1 MPVDFPYELFLEILS
16 YIRSESPPTL
26 AGLQV
31 GLTCR
36 LLYEEFQP
44 LIAKVHLQ
52 KLFQQYEREEV
63 HVKNQDSG
71 NMSRFPIG
79 QFIKHATLAVDPPH
93 SQGVVENFDIR
104 PQTPLK
110 PFNFRFTFCYTPK
123 TFDVD
128 AIWACVYLLSNE
140 MVSAKL
146 SRFGLTMNGRLCRL
160 AGSEPPAAWAR
171 ALAKLL
177 QVCAS
182 RKGCKYITLGTESPA
197 AGSEQPGWE
206 AREEYDLP
214 IPSSIT
220 HLPEITLLE
229 SIDLPI
235 FNFCVAPILRRS
247 TSTSVNL
254 TMLHCWAPAPL
265 WDGLLSSLWHLPQ
278 LTSLR
283 IVDAYLPFRRTAPA
297 TPPNV
302 TRTVFEK
309 GLMKRLR
316 APPTAQHSPF
326 LPNLDYLRANM
337 ALLLLFAE
345 AELDFPA
352 LTKLQI
358 EEMYPTGGGAAYP
371 ETARYLGGPVA
382 VDFDDLSLIFVYI
395 AGHLT
400 GLGTLSLTL
409 PCSAELGS
417 WLESVSELS
426 ADAANNS
433 PLPFA
438 NHPEAPAAL
447 DTLRALPANPSHI
460 RDAPAE
466 AAGFQFRSIPASEE
480 IFRSL
485 FALKHVKNLTLTSY
499 WPGKS
504 WDAYRRFFYSFHPS
518 SVVSFIKAFPGLK
531 EVSLLNLFSALETRL
546 FADEKAFVDAVETL
560 WEMCSGLDGLEI
572 HPIQRESGL
581 PAWKAPMVWRR
592 GANERKPDFDQ
603 YLRNTRMAQY
613 STLL

>member
-36 LLYEEFQP
+36 LLYEEFRP

-71 NMSRFPIG
+71 NMLRFPIG

-229 SIDLPI
+229 SIDLPHLQ
-235 FNFCVAPILRRS
+235 FLCCPNPS
-247 TSTSVNL
+247 TVYIYVGQPYHASLSGPSTSVGWVTEQPMAFTPVDL
-254 TMLHCWAPAPL
+254 PAHRWTL
-265 WDGLLSSLWHLPQ
+265 
-278 LTSLR
+278 
-283 IVDAYLPFRRTAPA
+283 
-297 TPPNV
+297 
-302 TRTVFEK
+302 FEK

-345 AELDFPA
+345 AELDFPT
-352 LTKLQI
+352 LTKL
-358 EEMYPTGGGAAYP
+358 
-371 ETARYLGGPVA
+371 
-382 VDFDDLSLIFVYI
+382 
-395 AGHLT
+395 
-400 GLGTLSLTL
+400 
-409 PCSAELGS
+409 
-417 WLESVSELS
+417 
-426 ADAANNS
+426 
-433 PLPFA
+433 
-438 NHPEAPAAL
+438 
-447 DTLRALPANPSHI
+447 
-460 RDAPAE
+460 
-466 AAGFQFRSIPASEE
+466 
-480 IFRSL
+480 
-485 FALKHVKNLTLTSY
+485 
-499 WPGKS
+499 
-504 WDAYRRFFYSFHPS
+504 
-518 SVVSFIKAFPGLK
+518 
-531 EVSLLNLFSALETRL
+531 
-546 FADEKAFVDAVETL
+546 
-560 WEMCSGLDGLEI
+560 
-572 HPIQRESGL
+572 
-581 PAWKAPMVWRR
+581 
-592 GANERKPDFDQ
+592 PD
-603 YLRNTRMAQY
+603 
-613 STLL
+613 